1 MKSFTVPGFRFAGIA
16 CGIKASGA
24 PDLGVI
30 VADRPVPCAG
40 RFTTNRV
47 VASPVVQSRERL
59 QGSAGRAK
67 GLAQYV
73 VVNSGNANA
82 CTGVQGEADA
92 QRMAEL
98 TGAADLTQVCSTG
111 VIGAPLPMDAID
123 AGVPEALLAATAEGL
138 PDFAEAIRTTD
149 GFRKLRVAQVVV
161 EHNGNDATYTIAGA
175 AKGAGMIHPNMAT
188 MLGFVLT
195 DAPLDS
201 ATLDALWGRV
211 CALSFNA
218 ITVDG
223 DTSTNDTALMLASGE
238 GASLS
243 GDALATFEAAALDL
257 TRQLA
262 LDIVRD
268 AEGGTKVV
276 SITVDGAPDA
286 ASARV
291 VADAIALS
299 PLVKTAFHGED
310 PNWGRIIAA
319 AGRSGVP
326 VNAETMRLSIGGVAI
341 FEGGRWLGT
350 AAEAEAHTVMTSPEY
365 PLRLSLGMGDGQCVV
380 HTCDFSRDYIR
391 INADYRS

>member
-1 MKSFTVPGFRFAGIA
+1 MQIKGFRFAGIG
-16 CGIKASGA
+16 CGVKASGA

-40 RFTTNRV
+40 RYTTNRV
-47 VASPVVQSRERL
+47 VAAPVVQSKKRL
-59 QGSAGRAK
+59 QTK
-67 GLAQYV
+67 GLCQFV

-82 CTGVQGEADA
+82 CTGPQGAADA
-92 QRMAEL
+92 ERMAAL
-98 TGAADLTQVCSTG
+98 TGQPDLTQVCSTG
-111 VIGAPLPMDAID
+111 VIGAPLPMAALE
-123 AGVPEALLAATAEGL
+123 AGIPAALAAAHADGFH
-138 PDFAEAIRTTD
+138 DFAEAIRTTD
-149 GFRKLRVAQVVV
+149 GFRKLRYAVVPIDGV
-161 EHNGNDATYTIAGA
+161 DYVIAGA

-195 DAPLDS
+195 DAPLDA
-201 ATLDALWGRV
+201 ATLDALWGRI
-211 CALSFNA
+211 CGQSFNA

-238 GASLS
+238 GPSLT
-243 GDALATFEAAALDL
+243 GAALAIFEAAALDL
-257 TRQLA
+257 ARELA

-268 AEGGTKVV
+268 GEGGTKVI
-276 SITVDGAPDA
+276 SITVSGAPDNA
-286 ASARV
+286 AARQ

-319 AGRSGVP
+319 AGRSGVAVDP
-326 VNAETMRLSIGGVAI
+326 ERMRLSIGGEKL
-341 FEGGRWLGT
+341 FWDGRWQGP
-350 AAEAEAHTVMTSPEY
+350 AAEAKIHAIMTGPAY
-365 PLRLSLGMGDGQCVV
+365 PLHLALGLGDGEAVV

>member
-1 MKSFTVPGFRFAGIA
+1 MKQFTVPGFKFAGVA
-16 CGIKASGA
+16 CGIKKSGA
-24 PDLGVI
+24 PDLAII

-47 VASPVVQSRERL
+47 VAAPVVQSRARL
-59 QGSAGRAK
+59 KASGRA
-67 GLAQYV
+67 QFV
-73 VVNSGNANA
+73 VINSGNANA
-82 CTGVQGEADA
+82 CTGAQGAADA
-92 QRMAEL
+92 RRMAEL
-98 TGAADLTQVCSTG
+98 TGAAALTQVCSTG
-111 VIGAPLPMDAID
+111 VIGAPLPMA
-123 AGVPEALLAATAEGL
+123 ALESGIPKALTAASIEGL
-138 PDFAEAIRTTD
+138 ADFAEAIRTTD
-149 GFRKLRVAQVVV
+149 GFRKLRATTV
-161 EHNGNDATYTIAGA
+161 EVDGRSYTIAGA

-195 DAPLDS
+195 DAPLDA
-201 ATLDALWGRV
+201 ATLDALWGRL
-211 CALSFNA
+211 CGESFNA

-238 GASLS
+238 GPSLS
-243 GDALATFEAAALDL
+243 GAALAKFEAAARDL
-257 TRQLA
+257 TRELA

-276 SITVDGAPDA
+276 SIIIDGAPTDA
-286 ASARV
+286 DARV

-326 VNAETMRLSIGGVAI
+326 VDADAMRLSIGGI
-341 FEGGRWLGT
+341 PLFEDGRWLG
-350 AAEAEAHTVMTSPEY
+350 AEAEAKAHTVMTGAEY
-365 PLRLSLGMGDGQCVV
+365 PLMLSLGMGDGHCVV

>member
-1 MKSFTVPGFRFAGIA
+1 MQIKGFRFAGIA

-30 VADRPVPCAG
+30 VADRPVSCAG

-47 VASPVVQSRERL
+47 VAAPVVQSRKRL
-59 QGSAGRAK
+59 QNK
-67 GLAQYV
+67 GLSQFV

-82 CTGVQGEADA
+82 CTGPQGEADA
-92 QRMAEL
+92 QRMADL
-98 TGAADLTQVCSTG
+98 TGAAALTQVCSTG
-111 VIGAPLPMDAID
+111 VIGAPLPMKALESGIPAALDAARADGI
-123 AGVPEALLAATAEGL
+123 E
-138 PDFAEAIRTTD
+138 DFAEAIRTTD
-149 GFRKLRVAQVVV
+149 GFRKLRTATV
-161 EHNGNDATYTIAGA
+161 EIDGTTYGIVGA

-188 MLGFVLT
+188 MLGFVCT
-195 DAPLDS
+195 DAPLDP
-201 ATLDALWGRV
+201 AILDALWGRI
-211 CALSFNA
+211 CGQSFNA

-238 GASLS
+238 GPSLS
-243 GDALATFEAAALDL
+243 GDALVTFEAAALAL
-257 TRQLA
+257 TRELA

-276 SITVDGAPDA
+276 SITVSGAPDDA
-286 ASARV
+286 AARQ

-319 AGRSGVP
+319 AGRSGVAVEP
-326 VNAETMRLSIGGVAI
+326 DRMRLSIGGEPL
-341 FEGGRWLGT
+341 FWDGRWQGPD
-350 AAEAEAHTVMTSPEY
+350 AEAKIHTIMTGDAY
-365 PLRLSLGMGDGQCVV
+365 PLRLELGLGSGEAVV